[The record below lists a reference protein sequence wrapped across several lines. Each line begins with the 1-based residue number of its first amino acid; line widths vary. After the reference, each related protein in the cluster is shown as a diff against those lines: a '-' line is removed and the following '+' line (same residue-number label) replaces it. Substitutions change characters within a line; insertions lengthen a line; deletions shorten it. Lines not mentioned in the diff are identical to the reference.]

1 MRKHLLLCLLSMFC
15 LSACQE
21 RQESK
26 KVQYKGPKSEL
37 DGINMVYSDSA
48 RAVVR
53 MVTDKQMTLFN
64 EDRVYPKEVKLFFYD
79 KLGNTTTQIRGD
91 SARFDRVK
99 NYYKLMGHV
108 VINNPI
114 KKETLRT
121 SEFIWL
127 PDQKK
132 IYTEKPVQIRTQTE
146 VFYGIGMDAA
156 QDFSSYSLRQVTNSV
171 FVMEGFTDK

>member
-37 DGINMVYSDSA
+37 DGIDMVYSDSA

>member
-132 IYTEKPVQIRTQTE
+132 IYTEKPVQIRTQSE